1 MKETLKTIKKHFI
14 KSFTESFTEDFKSF
28 GKIFTNPDLLE
39 KVCVW
44 VMLISTVVFGTAAI
58 VVPILLHTNYD
69 VSGYVFLSL
78 IVTVPI
84 EVVLIGASANWFIK
98 AYQE

>member
-1 MKETLKTIKKHFI
+1 MKEALKTTKKHFI
-14 KSFTESFTEDFKSF
+14 ESFEELFESF
-28 GKIFTNPDLLE
+28 RKIFKTPNLFE

-44 VMLISTVVFGTAAI
+44 VMLIFTVIFGTAAI
-58 VVPILLHTNYD
+58 VTPILLHTNYD

-84 EVVLIGASANWFIK
+84 EVVLIGAAANWVVK
-98 AYQE
+98 VYQE

>member
-1 MKETLKTIKKHFI
+1 MKESLNTIKKHFI
-14 KSFTESFTEDFKSF
+14 ESFTEVFKSF
-28 GKIFTNPDLLE
+28 EKIFTDPDLFE

-44 VMLISTVVFGTAAI
+44 VMLIFTVAFGTAAL
-58 VVPILLHTNYD
+58 VLPILLHTNYD

-84 EVVLIGASANWFIK
+84 EVVLIGASANWVIK